1 MTRFNFIDPMPRQDP
16 RFNIEGTAVVLVAV
30 AYIMMALWLITAM
43 GCAQLGL
50 AEPKTVED
58 RLLYAASQRNAY
70 IDIIAAKKADGSLA
84 GERLSK
90 AKDLAWD
97 MGRVL
102 RAANEAVA
110 LGRAVKPDGCQTAP
124 CDAPLTPEAALGV
137 ANQILLGLKEL
148 LK

>member
-1 MTRFNFIDPMPRQDP
+1 
-16 RFNIEGTAVVLVAV
+16 
-30 AYIMMALWLITAM
+30 MMVLWLITAM

-70 IDIIAAKKADGSLA
+70 IDIIAAKKADGTLS
-84 GERLSK
+84 GERLNR
-90 AKDLAWD
+90 AKDMAWD

-110 LGRAVKPDGCQTAP
+110 LGRAVKPENCQTEP
-124 CDAPLTPEAALGV
+124 CDAPLTPEAALGI
-137 ANQILLGLKEL
+137 ANRILLGLKEV